1 MATLKYKKIYI
12 DTKFKTADSVS
23 TSNFRYE
30 LPETL
35 FFGVDSVFYV
45 DDIAIPHSWWSVEED
60 MNNKLYFQ
68 LRDTSTKQIWNY
80 VVSIAPG
87 NYTGVDF
94 AAEVQLRM
102 NTAAASGHPLN
113 LFTVSYTS
121 KTNSITIA
129 MLPGTLVFRIIT
141 PAELKTKLNGVFT
154 ASYDVNKPNDC
165 NEILS
170 NLQDTS
176 FEYDSNA
183 TYTSGYLNMQPIRN
197 IYLHSPSLGNF
208 SNIGPLGEQTVIKK
222 IPVTSDYN
230 QMIFDQVV
238 LYNDYNDCSGQTL
251 KTLEFQLRTSRGDV
265 INLHGCNV
273 SFSIIFSRGNPDL

>member
-68 LRDTSTKQIWNY
+68 LRDILTKQIWNY

-94 AAEVQLRM
+94 AAELQQRM

-129 MLPGTLVFRIIT
+129 MLPGTLVFRILT
-141 PAELKTKLNGVFT
+141 PAELKTKLNGVFNV
-154 ASYDVNKPNDC
+154 SYDVNKPNDC

-176 FEYDSNA
+176 LEYDSNA

-251 KTLEFQLRTSRGDV
+251 KTLEFQLRTSRGDI

>member
-94 AAEVQLRM
+94 AAELQLRM

-113 LFTVSYTS
+113 LFTVSYAS

-129 MLPGTLVFRIIT
+129 MLPGTLVFRILT

-154 ASYDVNKPNDC
+154 ASYDANKPNDC

-251 KTLEFQLRTSRGDV
+251 KTLEFQLRTSRGDI